1 MSLERDRHRTNTLD
15 IRQYMS
21 NVLVPE
27 CEEELYI
34 LEIDSSLIIRFQER
48 VKQNPSN
55 YPIWSVFV
63 RNRIAT

>member
-55 YPIWSVFV
+55 YPIWSVCV

>member
-15 IRQYMS
+15 IRQYVS

>member
-34 LEIDSSLIIRFQER
+34 LEIDSSLIIWFQER